1 MTART
6 APPPATRQAAP
17 AAPTA
22 PVPPAERAPRTRAA
36 PRTAAAPPERSRRER
51 IARELR
57 RRPLYALAAALL
69 ASIVAIA
76 IVAPWLPLPEH
87 SAPVLADRQLAPLS
101 RGQDGTLHLLGTDQL
116 GRDVLA
122 RTLVGARITVG
133 IAIGVVLIGSIVG
146 STLGLVAGYVRGFPD
161 QIVMRLADLQLAF
174 PYLLLAILVLYVL
187 GPGIRQL
194 IGLLAVLSWVQ
205 FARMARALTL
215 SLREEPYVEAAVAL
229 GASTPRL
236 LVKHVLPQMLPVL
249 AMIAVLDFGTIM
261 LVEAGL
267 SFLGFGVQPP
277 DASWGAMVADGRQ
290 FVNAGA
296 WWLFLTPG
304 LAIFLA
310 VFAANLTSR
319 WAQELLGA
327 THRH

>member
-1 MTART
+1 MTTPPLAPPAPPQPAAVPIAPARPATRPRTAKRT
-6 APPPATRQAAP
+6 APP
-17 AAPTA
+17 
-22 PVPPAERAPRTRAA
+22 
-36 PRTAAAPPERSRRER
+36 APPHPSGRER

-69 ASIVAIA
+69 LVIVVIA

-87 SAPVLADRQLAPLS
+87 SAPVLADRQLAPLT
-101 RGQDGTLHLLGTDQL
+101 RGQDGALHLLGTDQL

-146 STLGLVAGYVRGFPD
+146 STLGLVAGYVRGLPD

>member
-1 MTART
+1 MTTPPLAPPAPPQPAAVPVAPARPATRPRTAKRT
-6 APPPATRQAAP
+6 APP
-17 AAPTA
+17 
-22 PVPPAERAPRTRAA
+22 
-36 PRTAAAPPERSRRER
+36 APPHPSGRER

-69 ASIVAIA
+69 LVIVVIA
-76 IVAPWLPLPEH
+76 VVAPWLPLPEH
-87 SAPVLADRQLAPLS
+87 SAPVLADRQLAPLT
-101 RGQDGTLHLLGTDQL
+101 RGQDGALHLLGTDQL

-133 IAIGVVLIGSIVG
+133 IAIGVVLIGSILG
-146 STLGLVAGYVRGFPD
+146 STLGLVAGYVRGLPD

>member
-1 MTART
+1 MTA
-6 APPPATRQAAP
+6 APVSPPPAPRAARAAP
-17 AAPTA
+17 AA
-22 PVPPAERAPRTRAA
+22 PAERAPRARPV
-36 PRTAAAPPERSRRER
+36 PRPAAAPPQRSRRER

-69 ASIVAIA
+69 ASIITTA

-87 SAPVLADRQLAPLS
+87 SAPVLADRLLTPLS
-101 RGQDGTLHLLGTDQL
+101 RGQDGTVHLLGTDQL
-116 GRDVLA
+116 GRDVMA

-133 IAIGVVLIGSIVG
+133 IAAGVVLIGSLLG
-146 STLGLVAGYVRGFPD
+146 STLGLIAGYTRGLPD
-161 QIVMRLADLQLAF
+161 QIVMRVADLQLAF
-174 PYLLLAILVLYVL
+174 PYLLLAILVLYIL

-194 IGLLAVLSWVQ
+194 VFLLAALSWVQ
-205 FARMARALTL
+205 FARMTRAQTL

-236 LVKHVLPQMLPVL
+236 LWRHILPQMLPVL

-261 LVEAGL
+261 LAEAGL

-319 WAQELLGA
+319 WAQELLGT